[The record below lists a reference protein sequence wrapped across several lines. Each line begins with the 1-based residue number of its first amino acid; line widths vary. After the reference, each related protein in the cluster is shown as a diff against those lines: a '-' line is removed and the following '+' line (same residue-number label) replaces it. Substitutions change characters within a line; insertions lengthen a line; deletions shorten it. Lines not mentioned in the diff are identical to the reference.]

1 MKNYSLS
8 IVIPCLNEE
17 ETIAIVVKK
26 WLNVLKRLWI
36 SWEVLVSDN
45 GSTDKSREIAES
57 LGARVVHCPSRGYGN
72 ALKFWFSK
80 ATWDIMIMGDADDS
94 YNFEEIDPLLEI
106 YEKNPDVD
114 IVIGNRLTGYIEKW
128 AMPRLHR
135 YLGTPVLTFVL
146 NLFFKARIGDCN
158 CGMRLITK
166 EAFKKL
172 QLKSDGMEFASEM
185 MIKAGLHKMKI
196 IETPINL
203 YKDKRSKAP
212 HLRTWTDGWRHLRY
226 MLLLAPHYVFFVPW
240 VVLSLL
246 GLVLLLAQVFWPIN
260 MFGVH
265 MDIHYMI
272 LWSTLAILWNIA
284 LTMWILI
291 QWFSEHEWVPQ
302 RKTLITNFIQKIS
315 LERWLMLGLLIFVIG
330 LGIDAKTL
338 WNRLHNFANRTPE
351 IETRKAIVGGYSMVL
366 WLLLFFF
373 SFANAMIRSKR

>member
-17 ETIAIVVKK
+17 ETIWIVVKK

-45 GSTDKSREIAES
+45 GSNDRSREIAEG
-57 LGARVVHCPSRGYGN
+57 LWARVVNCPSRWYGN
-72 ALKFWFSK
+72 ALKSWFSEAK
-80 ATWDIMIMGDADDS
+80 WDIMIMGDADDS
-94 YNFEEIDPLLEI
+94 YNFEEIDPLLAI
-106 YEKNPDVD
+106 YEKHPNVD
-114 IVIGNRLTGYIEKW
+114 IVIWNRLAGYIEKW
-128 AMPRLHR
+128 AMPWLHR
-135 YLGTPVLTFVL
+135 YLGTPVLTFIL
-146 NLFFKARIGDCN
+146 NLFFKVHIGDCN

-166 EAFKKL
+166 KAFEKL

-203 YKDKRSKAP
+203 YKDKRSNQP
-212 HLRTWTDGWRHLRY
+212 HLRTWTDGRRHLRY
-226 MLLLAPHYVFFVPW
+226 MLLLAPHYLFFGPGTVF
-240 VVLSLL
+240 SLV
-246 GLVLLLAQVFWPIN
+246 GLLLLLIQVFWSID

-291 QWFSEHEWVPQ
+291 QWFSENEGVPQ
-302 RKTLITNFIQKIS
+302 RKTLITNLVQKIS
-315 LERWLMLGLLIFVIG
+315 LEKWLIVWLLIFIIG
-330 LGIDAKTL
+330 LGIDATTL
-338 WNRLHNFANRTPE
+338 YNRLHNFSNRNPE
-351 IETRKAIVGGYSMVL
+351 IETRKAIIGWYSMVL